1 MRRILLALIIPFTVW
16 ATLFPAPMMN
26 PNTTRYRFIWRY
38 FSDKNKIRG
47 YTPVISNKD
56 FAMNYPSP
64 TAVLNIG
71 LITSNPDVRSGPPVI
86 LGTSLE
92 VVDIVL
98 VRLHQR
104 LDADEI
110 AVWFQISP
118 AEAHAA
124 LAYYYLHKDAID
136 ALIQEREH
144 VIIEM
149 KERLRDRR
157 PKPLRG

>member
-1 MRRILLALIIPFTVW
+1 
-16 ATLFPAPMMN
+16 
-26 PNTTRYRFIWRY
+26 
-38 FSDKNKIRG
+38 
-47 YTPVISNKD
+47 
-56 FAMNYPSP
+56 MNYPSP

-71 LITSNPDVRSGPPVI
+71 LITSNPDVRSGRPVI

-124 LAYYYLHKDAID
+124 LAYYYRNYSGNYSAIISSLD
-136 ALIQEREH
+136 L
-144 VIIEM
+144 M
-149 KERLRDRR
+149 T
-157 PKPLRG
+157 